1 MIDSFV
7 VGYISS
13 VSQASELRLG
23 FVSFVCLQKWSIP
36 HFMDDWWWTIG
47 LWANI
52 RQIQFFVVLSGWLS
66 QLSKQSKL
74 ESNLEIEIRNHQSL
88 HISAMPAMQET
99 DLPKTSVKLFSERLD
114 PDLRRVFVLVQVPN
128 WWVVSGVFGGCSVGW
143 LPLKSLL

>member
-1 MIDSFV
+1 M
-7 VGYISS
+7 
-13 VSQASELRLG
+13 
-23 FVSFVCLQKWSIP
+23 
-36 HFMDDWWWTIG
+36 
-47 LWANI
+47 
-52 RQIQFFVVLSGWLS
+52 
-66 QLSKQSKL
+66 
-74 ESNLEIEIRNHQSL
+74 EIRNHQSL